1 MTNVQKL
8 DIEAIRA
15 EAQKAA
21 FLYDR
26 INDACPYPYD
36 TMAGVVFKT
45 FFLATKKTMPPQKE
59 TP

>member
-1 MTNVQKL
+1 MATVLKL

-21 FLYDR
+21 FFYDR
-26 INDACPYPYD
+26 LNDACPYPFD

-45 FFLATKKTMPPQKE
+45 FFLETKKTMKPQE